1 MTVTSVTSQGQ
12 AWSGPAAAK
21 TALGQADFIRLM
33 TEQMKMQDPMEPV
46 DNKEMVAQMAQFSSL
61 AGIETINSTLKAIAA
76 QLDQVIAAGTA
87 VQAAAQASA
96 AAPAAAATTAATTTA
111 AAPEATPA
119 TTNATPE
126 TPATTA

>member
-1 MTVTSVTSQGQ
+1 MTVTSVTAGGT

-76 QLDQVIAAGTA
+76 QLDTVIAAGTA
-87 VQAAAQASA
+87 MQAAAQASA
-96 AAPAAAATTAATTTA
+96 AAQAAAAPAATA
-111 AAPEATPA
+111 NAAPAA
-119 TTNATPE
+119 ATPE